1 MKGDKFMSKPGWDLE
16 GMKAMSKFEVE
27 TYHNNNGANA
37 RINSALHHTIRDSIN
52 MRKEWAENH
61 IAEARD
67 KKREIS
73 KKREEILEGY
83 SYSDRQKG
91 KFSRFDNKK
100 LQELA
105 AEDTRLNETIAHEEK
120 SIKDLEVGGS
130 EIFSAIE
137 DMRNVAETSLMFGY
151 PRDPRLQSSR
161 TNDIDARDAEDKSKL
176 DFTKSDDRVRNYQ
189 HQEAWAKNLV
199 VLAELLGPKVA
210 KDIYHLF
217 DVEMGM
223 TTRQPYDA
231 IDAKKEALQS
241 LLSKHGFSHLHT
253 EEYRL
258 DRGDSRRIE
267 DRPTTEMAVS
277 AIASNSHN
285 ILRLATQDVVHM
297 FLEWPEED
305 KRALKEKSK
314 EPDYA
319 NQVCRAIDNVLH
331 SMGGIQGM
339 EVPADLIAKLEKL
352 KAPYA
357 KMVSK
362 QTSEQRQ
369 QFEHALDVKEGK
381 AFEQNNEPVEISMK
395 ARELYERWRKTGSGL
410 EFFPWCSENM
420 PYEEYKDISQAE
432 FDALSA
438 EEAEGVRQYHEQE
451 RARQEERRNT
461 ISPEARH
468 WFELWQNRPDAY
480 GYEFDAYMSKML
492 EEGQISAEEYN
503 QITGV
508 EKLMAERDKGMQEY
522 QEQQA
527 KQAEALVGTIDPT
540 AYTYYDAYSKSGS
553 PLEFVKWCDEKGLEV
568 PRGWEKVQEE
578 RLAGQ
583 REYQE
588 QQAKLAEERANSTVI
603 DPRAYAYYDAYS
615 KSGSPLGFVKWC
627 DEKGLEVPSGWQKI
641 EQERLAGQQQYQQQQ
656 SAMENEDEGMEM

>member
-1 MKGDKFMSKPGWDLE
+1 MSKPGWDLE

-91 KFSRFDNKK
+91 KFSRLDNKK

-120 SIKDLEVGGS
+120 SIKDLEAGGS

-137 DMRNVAETSLMFGY
+137 DMRKVAETSLMFGY
-151 PRDPRLQSSR
+151 PRDPRFQSSR

-217 DVEMGM
+217 DVEMGR

-253 EEYRL
+253 DEYRL
-258 DRGDSRRIE
+258 DRGDNRRLE

-339 EVPADLIAKLEKL
+339 EVSADLIAKLEKL

-357 KMVSK
+357 KMVGK
-362 QTSEQRQ
+362 QTPEQRQ
-369 QFEHALDVKEGK
+369 EFEHALDVKEGK
-381 AFEQNNEPVEISMK
+381 AFESNNEPVEISFE
-395 ARELYERWRKTGSGL
+395 ARELYRRWREHGSG
-410 EFFPWCSENM
+410 EFFPWCEKNI
-420 PYEEYKDISQAE
+420 PYDEWKGISQAE
-432 FDALSA
+432 LEALFK

-451 RARQEERRNT
+451 RARQEERQNT
-461 ISPEARH
+461 ISTETRELYERFKTSIYTGLDFKQYFDSLNLP
-468 WFELWQNRPDAY
+468 FEERQKYTGIDA
-480 GYEFDAYMSKML
+480 
-492 EEGQISAEEYN
+492 
-503 QITGV
+503 
-508 EKLMAERDKGMQEY
+508 LMDEVAKGEQQY
-522 QEQQA
+522 REQQA
-527 KQAEALVGTIDPT
+527 RLREEQEQEPKQETLVGNIDQRAIGYCNEYLKSGAWERESFKDWCTNNGRDVPHGWEQVLAAKKAEMSKAWEQESSKPDLKYAAEAPNARVVYG
-540 AYTYYDAYSKSGS
+540 AYMRDGAKTPFD
-553 PLEFVKWCDEKGLEV
+553 KWCQDRNIEV
-568 PRGWEKVQEE
+568 PNGW
-578 RLAGQ
+578 GH
-583 REYQE
+583 
-588 QQAKLAEERANSTVI
+588 
-603 DPRAYAYYDAYS
+603 
-615 KSGSPLGFVKWC
+615 
-627 DEKGLEVPSGWQKI
+627 I
-641 EQERLAGQQQYQQQQ
+641 EQEYQQQQ
-656 SAMENEDEGMEM
+656 SEMENEDDGMEM